1 MGRKCGCR
9 CAGRDALGWEQQ
21 NALTGPSLSLL
32 WPADIECVFP
42 NSVLMRSSNGP
53 VCSKYKRPGLRGKC
67 ELGGTRIQDYVS
79 GDGKALGLTAA
90 VFCFNTTTIVQT
102 ENTLLNQCVLAIL
115 VTFFVRQGGRFCV
128 EVTIFVLH
136 R

>member
-1 MGRKCGCR
+1 MGGIGFS
-9 CAGRDALGWEQQ
+9 AV
-21 NALTGPSLSLL
+21 NHY
-32 WPADIECVFP
+32 VFG
-42 NSVLMRSSNGP
+42 N
-53 VCSKYKRPGLRGKC
+53 
-67 ELGGTRIQDYVS
+67 D
-79 GDGKALGLTAA
+79 KALGLTAA